1 MIVYRSRLLSGGAYL
16 CLPAHAGHGL
26 DGVKQLVLGLHVLD
40 VRVDQQRV
48 HLGVDVLDGDLEAV
62 ETPGLGH
69 LRAKQCTIPVSH
81 MSSWQG
87 QVQVEEWRICNL
99 GGKSGLNQSKTR
111 ARYLDLAGE
120 VEGEVLVDD
129 AVRGGEE
136 GEHVADEVPLVVAQV
151 LPVLLVVGQVELLG
165 GPEAGLRL
173 LVLVPDLK
181 TP

>member
-1 MIVYRSRLLSGGAYL
+1 MANLQSGREKWFESR
-16 CLPAHAGHGL
+16 
-26 DGVKQLVLGLHVLD
+26 
-40 VRVDQQRV
+40 
-48 HLGVDVLDGDLEAV
+48 
-62 ETPGLGH
+62 
-69 LRAKQCTIPVSH
+69 
-81 MSSWQG
+81 QG
-87 QVQVEEWRICNL
+87 
-99 GGKSGLNQSKTR
+99 

-120 VEGEVLVDD
+120 VEGKVLVDD

-181 TP
+181 AMKMEPSVRSWRTESCDAAAGEAESGNGRLTSWCWMGKIT